1 MTTFQA
7 LSSNP
12 MQEYRTS
19 LRRKQIHQGT
29 VSGVEV
35 HEPHGKKME
44 CALVRLNN
52 GLKGL
57 IFADQFD
64 KHKFRSLVG
73 FIDHRI
79 DFMVLDVQK
88 MGLDPNQY
96 QVFDEEKGVVLL
108 SRVQAIEE
116 LQEEFWE
123 TAEEGHVVTGT
134 VSGWEESRLY
144 ILVKGVSCVLAIQD
158 YEYDWTP
165 SAKNLVPLGTSLTV
179 KIIEIDRENQQVK
192 VSRKELLEDPWNR
205 VRENFGVD
213 NFYAGEI
220 TGVVENVGIFVKIAP
235 GIEVLSW
242 FPKRLPSHGQLI
254 GKHVSVK
261 IKSIDAER
269 RRIKA
274 RICKFPHEI
283 Y

>member
-1 MTTFQA
+1 MSFQS

-19 LRRKQIHQGT
+19 LRRKQIHQGL

-44 CALVRLNN
+44 CVLVHLNN

-57 IFADQFD
+57 IYEDQFD

-88 MGLDPNQY
+88 MGLDPEQF
-96 QVFDEEKGVVLL
+96 QVFDEEKGIVLL
-108 SRVQAIEE
+108 SRVQAIDE

-123 TAEEGHVVTGT
+123 TVEEGHVVTGT
-134 VSGWEESRLY
+134 VSGWEEERLY
-144 ILVKGVSCVLAIQD
+144 VLVKGVSCVLAIQD
-158 YEYDWTP
+158 YEYDWTH
-165 SAKNLVPLGTSLTV
+165 SAKNLVPLGTTLTV
-179 KIIEIDRENQQVK
+179 KIKKIDREKQQVR

-205 VRENFGVD
+205 VRENFGVG
-213 NFYAGEI
+213 NFYPGEI
-220 TGVVENVGIFVKIAP
+220 TRVVENVGIFVKLTP
-235 GIEVLSW
+235 GVETLAW
-242 FPKRLPSHGQLI
+242 FPPKLPSHGSLI
-254 GKHVSVK
+254 GKRVSVK
-261 IKSIDAER
+261 IRNIDVER
-269 RRIKA
+269 RRIKS